1 VPFEISLAPEV
12 FQRRW
17 THGGAKGV
25 EVVADVV
32 IGFGDTMEAAAAD
45 HNKNLRGLLS
55 RFEQHNV

>member
-1 VPFEISLAPEV
+1 MEGL
-12 FQRRW
+12 
-17 THGGAKGV
+17 KGV

-45 HNKNLRGLLS
+45 HNKNLRGLLT